1 MAYNKKYIEDF
12 FSGRLSKKEA
22 ENFMKWLDSPEG
34 EKEYKEIIEQVWFE
48 ENKENPSD
56 FEAVKKAKQLNPQSL
71 PNQYTLPSTNT
82 THNWSGGLKIAASL
96 LLIFALSFI
105 FYISPTEKNTHKLH
119 QAEEVFSIIKSTP
132 KGNKKIFSL
141 PDGST
146 VVLNSASTLT
156 YSSNFTQ
163 NRRVILEGEGFFDV
177 VRDED
182 HPFTVTT
189 GNIST
194 TALGTSF
201 NIRAYGEASE
211 IQVSLATGKVRVE
224 NTQDKNLIEINP
236 GEAVDFSPKNQILN
250 KKQVDISKVLNW
262 KEGILHFDKV
272 PFHQVVLE
280 LERWYDVKFSIS
292 GKNIVTDYK
301 CTGTFKKN
309 EYLDNV
315 LNVLSY
321 SLDFEYKI
329 QGDHVEIKFN

>member
-1 MAYNKKYIEDF
+1 MAYSKKDIEDF
-12 FSGRLSKKEA
+12 FKGRLSKKEA

-34 EKEYKEIIEQVWFE
+34 EKEYKVIIEQVWFE
-48 ENKENPSD
+48 ENKEIPSD
-56 FEAVKKAKQLNPQSL
+56 HETMPKVRPLKIHGFPQQKVLSKA
-71 PNQYTLPSTNT
+71 NT
-82 THNWSGGLKIAASL
+82 SNKWKTGLKIAASL
-96 LLIFALSFI
+96 LLVFAVSLI
-105 FYISPTEKNTHKLH
+105 FYLNPSEKNDHEVS
-119 QAEEVFSIIKSTP
+119 EELRVFEIIKSTP
-132 KGNKKIFSL
+132 KGNKKKFSL

-156 YSSNFTQ
+156 YSSNFIQ
-163 NRRVILEGEGFFDV
+163 NRSVILEGEGFFDV
-177 VRDED
+177 VRDAA
-182 HPFTVTT
+182 HPFTVIT

-201 NIRAYGEASE
+201 NIRAYEKAPE

-224 NTQDKNLIEINP
+224 NTQDNNLIEINP
-236 GEAVDFSPKNQILN
+236 GEAVDFSTQNQILN

-321 SLDFEYKI
+321 SLDFEYEI